1 MTSARAPLTRDA
13 RAPLTRDGL
22 APLARAA
29 LGRAPAAVHRLRGGS
44 KKGVYRLVL
53 DDGSTAIAYVWSP
66 EEDYW
71 GPSGTDIRDTFSH
84 ASGIGL
90 FLAAHHRLTELGVRV
105 PRLLLA
111 DEDAVHLPAP
121 AAVVEDIRGPS
132 LERLLRDEPDAAR
145 VPLER
150 LAGVLGALRECTAA
164 GHGKALLVA
173 EGGTALGGSCARVVT
188 DRAVRDIADAAER
201 DPRVRAA
208 REALT
213 ERVRDLAGAVGPR
226 GHTSLVHGELGPDH
240 VLVTPD
246 GDPALIDVEG
256 LMYFDAEWEHVFL
269 QLRFGPAYDVL
280 RAPGLDPDRMAL
292 YRLATHLSLVA
303 GPLRLLDGDFP
314 ERDAMQGIAEF
325 NLRRAL
331 GLLRDAS

>member
-1 MTSARAPLTRDA
+1 MTPARTHLTRD
-13 RAPLTRDGL
+13 DL

-29 LGRAPAAVHRLRGGS
+29 LGRTPTAVTRLRGGS
-44 KKGVYRLVL
+44 RKGVYRLAL
-53 DDGSTAIAYVWSP
+53 DDGTTAIAYVWSP
-66 EEDYW
+66 DEDYW
-71 GPSGTDIRDTFSH
+71 RRPDTDLRDTFSH

-105 PRLLLA
+105 PRLLFA
-111 DEDAVHLPAP
+111 DREAVHLPAY
-121 AAVVEDIRGPS
+121 AAVVEDIPGAN
-132 LERLLRDEPDAAR
+132 LERLLRDDPAAAR
-145 VPLER
+145 VPLAR
-150 LAGVLGALRECTAA
+150 LAGVLGVLREHTAA
-164 GHGKALLVA
+164 GHGKAVLVE
-173 EGGTALGGSCARVVT
+173 EGGTASGGSCAQVAA

-201 DPRVRAA
+201 DPRVRAVRA
-208 REALT
+208 ELT
-213 ERVRDLAGAVGPR
+213 RRVRDLQDVVAPR

-246 GDPALIDVEG
+246 GDPALIDIEG

-280 RAPGLDPDRMAL
+280 RAPGLDPDRLAL
-292 YRLATHLSLVA
+292 YRLAMHLGLVA

-314 ERDAMQGIAEF
+314 ERAAMREIAEF

-331 GLLRDAS
+331 ALLPAAS